1 MVQSPFKIVA
11 IEDWPSNQRMLLDTL
26 GNDYNIRVAATGV
39 LGLRLIQDDPPD
51 LIFLKNRLQ
60 DMLGFEIIRNLRSCI
75 KLQDI
80 PVILLTESSM
90 LEDHLID
97 WQIDNIDYIFEPIN
111 KIVVLSRV
119 KTQLELRSVQN
130 KLKNQIWFYQMEK
143 MDSIRKLVSGIAHE
157 LNNPLGYVYSN
168 INGLKQYHQD
178 IFNILESAERMIESF
193 SEGCRDLNAYKQL
206 KNDLYFDFIKQDL
219 INIVDE
225 SREGV
230 ERISNI
236 VKKLCDFSRFE
247 KEAVHLH
254 DIESG
259 IDVVLDVYQ
268 NELQKKAT
276 IIKNYNGIS
285 PIYCVGDQI
294 NQVFTN
300 LLINAAQAIEEH
312 GTITINTGYWG
323 NDWLWVEIVDDG
335 IGIPEEIKSKI
346 FDPFFSTKPVGQGVG
361 LGLALAY
368 KIVKDHKGFI
378 NVFSLPGKGAKF
390 QVYLP
395 VNTTPNLI

>member
-60 DMLGFEIIRNLRSCI
+60 DML
-75 KLQDI
+75 
-80 PVILLTESSM
+80 
-90 LEDHLID
+90 EDHLID

-143 MDSIRKLVSGIAHE
+143 MDSIRQLVSGIAHE

-178 IFNILESAERMIESF
+178 IFNILESAERMIENF

-225 SREGV
+225 SREGI
-230 ERISNI
+230 ERISSI
-236 VKKLCDFSRFE
+236 VKKLCNFSRFG

-285 PIYCVGDQI
+285 PIYCVGDEI

-300 LLINAAQAIEEH
+300 LLLNAAQAIEEH
-312 GTITINTGYWG
+312 GTITINTGCCG

-335 IGIPEEIKSKI
+335 IGIPNEIKNKI
-346 FDPFFSTKPVGQGVG
+346 FDPFFSTKPIGQGVG
-361 LGLALAY
+361 LGLTLAY

-378 NVFSLPGKGAKF
+378 NVFSSPEKGAKF

-395 VNTTPNLI
+395 IDTTPKLI